1 MNISIPQH
9 FSADTYSPYQSVV
22 LFKTEI
28 DVDQKCID
36 SLFCVLRW
44 NKNKIKTLISLLFIS
59 VSLFLDNKHLFH
71 MRVL

>member
-36 SLFCVLRW
+36 SLFCVLR
-44 NKNKIKTLISLLFIS
+44 
-59 VSLFLDNKHLFH
+59 
-71 MRVL
+71 